1 MWLPLILENVST
13 VVEYSDIMLETEQN
27 KDVTDPICIRK
38 LRTLKLMK
46 CLTHRRR
53 NPRAHVSGS
62 QEGIQ
67 DLKRTDIII
76 TVSKEYCPQF
86 YICWIDIFIL
96 NVDFDIPCI

>member
-1 MWLPLILENVST
+1 MDFRKHT
-13 VVEYSDIMLETEQN
+13 AVEYLNIMLETEQN

-67 DLKRTDIII
+67 DLKRTGFII
-76 TVSKEYCPQF
+76 TQHY
-86 YICWIDIFIL
+86 
-96 NVDFDIPCI
+96 